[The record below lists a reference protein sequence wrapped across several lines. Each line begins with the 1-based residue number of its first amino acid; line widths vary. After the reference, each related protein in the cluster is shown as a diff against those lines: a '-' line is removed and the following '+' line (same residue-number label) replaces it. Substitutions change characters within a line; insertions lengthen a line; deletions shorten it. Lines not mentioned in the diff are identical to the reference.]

1 MKKVLIFLI
10 SIVLIISMTTGC
22 PAIPDYTEQEL
33 AGVALVGVLYVWSA
47 ELYYESE
54 SAPDPVPGMT
64 GTSDMLNDDIDVQW
78 NNFDLAAVD
87 DNPNTTPGEVILTGS
102 HTVSVSGTT
111 LTNNLD
117 VTMEIDGESFHIVM
131 QTRTHNLGQENKYEE
146 TIKVEVNGINVLNAL
161 EDL

>member
-10 SIVLIISMTTGC
+10 SIVLIVSMTTGC

-47 ELYYESE
+47 ELYYES
-54 SAPDPVPGMT
+54 ATNPVPGMT

-87 DNPNTTPGEVILTGS
+87 DDPDTTPGEVILTGS

-117 VTMEIDGESFHIVM
+117 VTMEIDDESFHIVM
-131 QTRTHNLGQENKYEE
+131 QTITYNLDLENEYEDTCTCQEK
-146 TIKVEVNGINVLNAL
+146 
-161 EDL
+161 

>member
-10 SIVLIISMTTGC
+10 SIVLIVSMTTGC
-22 PAIPDYTEQEL
+22 PAIPDYTEQDL

-47 ELYYESE
+47 EFYYES
-54 SAPDPVPGMT
+54 ATNPVPGMT

-87 DNPNTTPGEVILTGS
+87 DDPDTTPGEVILTGS

-117 VTMEIDGESFHIVM
+117 VTMEIDDESFHIVM
-131 QTRTHNLGQENKYEE
+131 QTITYNLDLENEYED
-146 TIKVEVNGINVLNAL
+146 TIKVEVNGINVLDAL